1 MHFLW
6 TLVLDLFNSLPSQ
19 VLLNSAD
26 EVDLL
31 VFWTPL
37 TVHSV
42 LIPTS
47 YRGVIPLMVPVKAV
61 CAITTK
67 LSWNLL
73 FGSLSMCFDAAIN
86 SRPFGLTI
94 NLDTS

>member
-1 MHFLW
+1 MHFLS
-6 TLVLDLFNSLPSQ
+6 TLVLDLFNSSQ

-26 EVDLL
+26 EVDRL
-31 VFWTPL
+31 VLWTL
-37 TVHSV
+37 TIHSV

-73 FGSLSMCFDAAIN
+73 FGGLSMCFDAAIN
-86 SRPFGLTI
+86 SRPFELTI